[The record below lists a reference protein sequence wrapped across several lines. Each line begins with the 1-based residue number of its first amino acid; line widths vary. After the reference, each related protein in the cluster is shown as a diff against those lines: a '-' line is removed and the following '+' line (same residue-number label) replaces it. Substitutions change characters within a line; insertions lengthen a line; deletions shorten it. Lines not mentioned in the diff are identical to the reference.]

1 MTGELIILVQRQGIV
16 ILLNGPVL
24 QYLGRVIL
32 KDFILA
38 YDIEDRRYLN
48 VTNRCTNNC
57 AFCIRKTDSGVGYNL
72 WLTRE
77 PGYDEIKDAL
87 GDPSGYSE
95 VVFCGYGE
103 PLVRLDLVRDVSRF
117 IKDSYGSV
125 IRVNTN
131 GHADLLHGRGSV
143 ERLKGLVDRINI
155 SLNAENEDKYREIC
169 RPSFGPG
176 THDAVIQFAG
186 SCVGVI
192 PDITLSVVD
201 WPGVD
206 IEKCREIAES
216 MGVAFRVRQPD
227 GTRQV

>member
-1 MTGELIILVQRQGIV
+1 
-16 ILLNGPVL
+16 
-24 QYLGRVIL
+24 L

-57 AFCIRKTDSGVGYNL
+57 AFCIRKTDGGVGYNL
-72 WLTRE
+72 WLARE
-77 PGYDEIKDAL
+77 PEQHEILDAL
-87 GDPSGYSE
+87 GDPSGCSE

-103 PLVRLDLVRDVSRF
+103 PLVRLDLVKDVSRY
-117 IKDSYGSV
+117 IKDRFGSA

-131 GHADLLHGRGSV
+131 GHADLLHGSGSV

-155 SLNAENEDKYREIC
+155 SLNAENMVKYMEIC

-176 THDAVIQFAG
+176 THDAVIQFAR

-206 IEKCREIAES
+206 IEKCREIAKGI
-216 MGVAFRVRQPD
+216 GVAFRVRKHD
-227 GTRQV
+227 GMRQV